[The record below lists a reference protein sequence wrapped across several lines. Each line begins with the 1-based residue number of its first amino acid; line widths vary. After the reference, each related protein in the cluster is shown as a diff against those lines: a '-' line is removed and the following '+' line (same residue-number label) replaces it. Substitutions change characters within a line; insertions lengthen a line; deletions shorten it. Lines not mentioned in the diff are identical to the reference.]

1 MKADELNT
9 LLGVNYW
16 HKKYPGFVF
25 RGYVVAFFSIFLVY
39 AIPLVVQYF
48 SNQNK
53 KTDDAPHA
61 RIVTYSELS
70 APPPIELKTPPPQ
83 IEQPAIKVETV
94 KFLQPVVKPDDQ
106 VKDDDVMP
114 TMEDLKDANPGLVT
128 SEGLDSIVVD
138 HLVVEQQTE
147 KEDLEATI
155 FTVAEVQ
162 PTFPGGEAAL
172 YKFLNA
178 NLTYPMLAKEMR
190 VSGMVIVQFVV
201 ERDGSITDV
210 VVARSVG
217 VGLDEEAVRVIK
229 LMPKWIP
236 GRQGNYPVRVRYT
249 IPVRFTLVD

>member
-1 MKADELNT
+1 
-9 LLGVNYW
+9 
-16 HKKYPGFVF
+16 VF

-70 APPPIELKTPPPQ
+70 APPPIELKAPPPQ
-83 IEQPAIKVETV
+83 IEQPAIQVETV
-94 KFLQPVVKPDDQ
+94 KFLQPVIKPDDQ
-106 VKDDDVMP
+106 VQDDDVMP

-128 SEGLDSIVVD
+128 SEGVDSVVID
-138 HLVVEQQTE
+138 GGTQVVQGSENGHAE
-147 KEDLEATI
+147 VEI
-155 FTVAEVQ
+155 FSVAEIQ
-162 PTFPGGEAAL
+162 PQFTGGTEAL
-172 YKFLNA
+172 YKFLND
-178 NLTYPMLAKEMR
+178 NLKYPVLAKEMR

-201 ERDGSITDV
+201 ERDGSITDI
-210 VVARSVG
+210 VVARSIG